1 MVGHPERAEEATP
14 AALVAGSGLSLP
26 VAARIGRV
34 SAIGRQKI
42 VWNGEILEIPFAVG
56 HGTAGAVLALLRS
69 HEPEL
74 GLFTMGGIQLAA
86 DEVLPGDGEELTLR
100 PVYVH

>member
-1 MVGHPERAEEATP
+1 MRRVGT
-14 AALVAGSGLSLP
+14 
-26 VAARIGRV
+26 
-34 SAIGRQKI
+34 IGRQKI
-42 VWNGEILEIPFAVG
+42 VWNGEIIKIPFAVG

-74 GLFTMGGIQLAA
+74 GLFTMGGVQLA
-86 DEVLPGDGEELTLR
+86 DEQELPGGDEELTLR